1 MYRKF
6 SHYFTALVLGISLSG
21 WASFCCAPVQAQ
33 IPDTTA
39 EAKLIQMAREGDSEA
54 VYNLALTYVNGDKVY
69 TNYKEAAKLLEKAI
83 ADNYYPAYAQLA
95 KLYLHGWGVAFDGQ
109 KAFDLYKK
117 GAAHQ
122 DSYALYGLG
131 VCYDYGIGT
140 VPNFAMAKNY
150 YTKAAQAGSYLGW
163 CGLARLHTPER
174 SPYANI
180 EQKKKYCAQALQ
192 IWLHS
197 DQKFFAP
204 ELRLALETCPQYL
217 DKVIAKLERGVDL
230 EAVVHSVGAAQY
242 FSLCEALY
250 ARYNKVSHDVNDRY
264 RAYNLASEAIDLE
277 YLPARVALAQLLERR
292 GDYEQASVVYKY
304 IAAKGDLQ
312 SIIALANYAEA
323 HPQEVD
329 QDFWSKLLEKLK
341 GLNYRPVYRLQA
353 HYLILADP
361 KHLTAEE
368 VNGKHYLELLQKS
381 ADLGDGLACLEL
393 SDIYN
398 SGKIAAG
405 RWSIE
410 PDQEKAF
417 KYLADPLNYIYP
429 LNYASQ
435 DRAIRFASLGDRY
448 LYGKGTEANRGQAVA
463 CYERSLA
470 VGYNDRAAYRLG
482 SLLIKQNNQKQKE
495 RGTRLLQKV
504 SQSKDSSYALQA
516 AKLLKH

>member
-1 MYRKF
+1 M
-6 SHYFTALVLGISLSG
+6 
-21 WASFCCAPVQAQ
+21 
-33 IPDTTA
+33 
-39 EAKLIQMAREGDSEA
+39 
-54 VYNLALTYVNGDKVY
+54 
-69 TNYKEAAKLLEKAI
+69 
-83 ADNYYPAYAQLA
+83 
-95 KLYLHGWGVAFDGQ
+95 
-109 KAFDLYKK
+109 
-117 GAAHQ
+117 
-122 DSYALYGLG
+122 
-131 VCYDYGIGT
+131 
-140 VPNFAMAKNY
+140 
-150 YTKAAQAGSYLGW
+150 
-163 CGLARLHTPER
+163 
-174 SPYANI
+174 
-180 EQKKKYCAQALQ
+180 
-192 IWLHS
+192 
-197 DQKFFAP
+197 
-204 ELRLALETCPQYL
+204 
-217 DKVIAKLERGVDL
+217 
-230 EAVVHSVGAAQY
+230 
-242 FSLCEALY
+242 
-250 ARYNKVSHDVNDRY
+250 
-264 RAYNLASEAIDLE
+264 
-277 YLPARVALAQLLERR
+277 
-292 GDYEQASVVYKY
+292 
-304 IAAKGDLQ
+304 Q

-516 AKLLKH
+516 AKFLKH

>member
-1 MYRKF
+1 MHRKF
-6 SHYFTALVLGISLSG
+6 YHYFTALVLGVSLSG
-21 WASFCCAPVQAQ
+21 WASFCCIPAQAQ
-33 IPDTTA
+33 IPDTTF
-39 EAKLIQMAREGDSEA
+39 ETKLIQMAREGDSEA
-54 VYNLALTYVNGDKVY
+54 VYNLALTYINGDKVY

-83 ADNYYPAYAQLA
+83 ADDYYPAYAQLA

-109 KAFDLYKK
+109 KAFELYKE
-117 GAAHQ
+117 GASHQ
-122 DSYALYGLG
+122 DGYALYGLG

-150 YTKAAQAGSYLGW
+150 YTKAADDGYYLGW

-180 EQKKKYCAQALQ
+180 EQRKKYCALALQ
-192 IWLHS
+192 TWLDS
-197 DQKFFAP
+197 EQKFFAP

-217 DKVIAKLERGVDL
+217 DKVITKLEREVDL
-230 EAVVHSVGAAQY
+230 EAIVHSVSAAQY

-250 ARYNKVSHDVNDRY
+250 ARYTKVSHDVNDRY

-277 YLPARVALAQLLERR
+277 YLPARIALAQLLERR
-292 GDYEQASVVYKY
+292 GDHDQASIVYRY
-304 IAAKGDLQ
+304 IAVKGDLQ

-323 HPQEVD
+323 HPQKVD
-329 QDFWSKLLEKLK
+329 QQFWSKLLEKLK
-341 GLNYRPVYRLQA
+341 DLNYRPVYRLQA

-361 KHLTAEE
+361 QNVKAEE
-368 VNGKHYLELLQKS
+368 VRVEHYLELLQKS

-398 SGKIAAG
+398 SGEVAAG

-429 LNYASQ
+429 LDYSSKESAK
-435 DRAIRFASLGDRY
+435 RFASLGDRY
-448 LYGKGTEANRGQAVA
+448 LYGKGTSANSGQAVS

-470 VGYNDRAAYRLG
+470 VSYNDHAAYRLG
-482 SLLIKQNNQKQKE
+482 SLLIKQDNKKQKE
-495 RGTRLLQKV
+495 RGTRLLIRV
-504 SQSKDSSYALQA
+504 SESRDSAYATQA
-516 AKLLKH
+516 AKLLKR

>member
-1 MYRKF
+1 MHRKF
-6 SHYFTALVLGISLSG
+6 SPYFTALVLGFSLSG
-21 WASFCCAPVQAQ
+21 WASFHCAPAQAQ

-39 EAKLIQMAREGDSEA
+39 ETKLIQRAREGDSEA
-54 VYNLALTYVNGDKVY
+54 VYNLALTYINGDKVY
-69 TNYKEAAKLLEKAI
+69 TNYKEAAKLLEKAT

-95 KLYLHGWGVAFDGQ
+95 KLYLHGWGVAFNGQ
-109 KAFDLYKK
+109 KAFELYKK
-117 GAAHQ
+117 GVSHQ

-150 YTKAAQAGSYLGW
+150 YTKAAEAGSYLGW

-174 SPYANI
+174 SPYADI
-180 EQKKKYCAQALQ
+180 EQRKKYCTQALQ
-192 IWLHS
+192 TWLSS
-197 DQKFFAP
+197 DLKYFDPQ
-204 ELRLALETCPQYL
+204 LRLALETCPQYL
-217 DKVIAKLERGVDL
+217 DQVIAKLERGVDL
-230 EAVVHSVGAAQY
+230 EAIVHRVSAAQY
-242 FSLCEALY
+242 FSLAQALY
-250 ARYNKVSHDVNDRY
+250 ARYYEVSHDVNDRY
-264 RAYNLASEAIDLE
+264 RAYNLASEAIDLD
-277 YLPARVALAQLLERR
+277 YLPARVALAQLLDKR

-304 IAAKGDLQ
+304 VAAKGDLQ

-323 HPQEVD
+323 NPQKVNQE
-329 QDFWSKLLEKLK
+329 FWSKLLEKLK

-361 KHLTAEE
+361 KYLTADEA
-368 VNGKHYLELLQKS
+368 NGEHYLQLLQKS

-398 SGKIAAG
+398 SGQIAAG

-429 LNYASQ
+429 LNYASK
-435 DRAIRFASLGDRY
+435 DRAERFASLGDRY
-448 LYGKGTEANRGQAVA
+448 LYGKGTSSNRGQAVA

-470 VGYNDRAAYRLG
+470 VSYNVRAAYRLG
-482 SLLIKQNNQKQKE
+482 SLLIKQSNPQQKE
-495 RGTRLLQKV
+495 RGTKLLLKV
-504 SQSKDSSYALQA
+504 SQSKSSAYALEA
-516 AKLLKH
+516 AKLLKR